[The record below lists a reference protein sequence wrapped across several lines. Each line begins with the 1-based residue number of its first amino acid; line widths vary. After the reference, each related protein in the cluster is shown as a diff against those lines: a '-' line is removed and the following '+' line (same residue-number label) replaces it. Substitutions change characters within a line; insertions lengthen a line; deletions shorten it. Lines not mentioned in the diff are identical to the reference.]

1 MKRVYSSNSEPEI
14 AILKG
19 LLESNDVKVLIT
31 AEGVGNYMR
40 TLGADFNLF
49 KDIKVQDQ
57 DFEKAKQ
64 IMEENDYV
72 VMETSSESS
81 IPTSV
86 KWMVRIGL
94 IAILAAYGYVYISQY
109 F

>member
-94 IAILAAYGYVYISQY
+94 VAILAAYGYVYISQY

>member
-49 KDIKVQDQ
+49 KDIKVQNQ